1 MGREYRISLACCV
14 VLNEFTCQPFNA
26 NYAWFNTSD
35 NLIIPDTSIS
45 ALNTY
50 MGAVYQQAS
59 SVVTQT
65 SMRPFS
71 AQSYCRMLTVIY
83 ADQEAYELTG
93 NQYSVYG
100 IQYQPGFDNAV

>member
-1 MGREYRISLACCV
+1 MGREYRISLACY
-14 VLNEFTCQPFNA
+14 VLLNGSTCQPFNA

-71 AQSYCRMLTVIY
+71 A
-83 ADQEAYELTG
+83 ELLSDVDRLLRRSR
-93 NQYSVYG
+93 SVRAHREP
-100 IQYQPGFDNAV
+100 ILRLWDSIPTWI